1 MKHLA
6 FTTVCIASAMLLAG
20 NALAQATLKLEHD
33 SSWEIMARRQCTIR
47 ALQLANLS
55 SEATEPLYL
64 SVYARGGNWW
74 DGTGSPG
81 ILVARAPIDALAGN
95 EVRNNIVVT
104 TKARAIPPGAKF
116 TALVVETKNGR
127 KYVVQD
133 FVVYTSTYT
142 FPRGQNGGVGSDDSG
157 IGTGNV
163 TILGEVSL
171 GGTGR
176 RAEYSIEKIRNL
188 REVTSSG
195 LLRLAIYATP
205 APYDGSTNRTIVANR
220 VLGELAQGD
229 FYTHLQGKLTMKRP
243 GRGLFYLTVAVE
255 EDNGSGYETV
265 SYATIPEPRQ
275 F

>member
-1 MKHLA
+1 MKRLSFATLCLA
-6 FTTVCIASAMLLAG
+6 IAVLFAG
-20 NALAQATLKLEHD
+20 NAFGQATLKLEHD
-33 SSWEIMARRQCTIR
+33 SSWEIAQRQCTIR
-47 ALQLANLS
+47 VSQLANLS
-55 SEATEPLYL
+55 GEASAPLYL
-64 SVYARGGNWW
+64 SVYARAGNWW

-81 ILVARAPIDALAGN
+81 ILVARAPIDALAAN
-95 EVRNNIVVT
+95 ETRNNIEVV
-104 TKARAIPPGAKF
+104 TKARAIPPGAKY
-116 TALVVETKNGR
+116 TALVVETKDGR

-142 FPRGQNGGVGSDDSG
+142 FPRGQSGGVGSNDSG
-157 IGTGNV
+157 IGTGDVALIGDV
-163 TILGEVSL
+163 TL
-171 GGTGR
+171 GGTSR
-176 RAEYSIEKIRNL
+176 RAEYSINQIRNL
-188 REVTSSG
+188 REITSSG

-205 APYDGSTNRTIVANR
+205 EPYNGSASPTVVANR

-243 GRGLFYLTVAVE
+243 GRGTFYLTVAVE